1 MDYDIIIIG
10 AGPAGYVAAIRAG
23 QLGLKT
29 AVIEKNQIG
38 GMCLNWGCIPS
49 KAVIESAKLYRRIL
63 HDAPV
68 FGIEGI
74 ENSALRFN
82 WHKATGRAEQIVKRL
97 TNGVSFLLKKNGVDI
112 IQGSA
117 HITATNNVSVNNR
130 NISAKNIVIATG
142 SYHVPIKANLPDGLV
157 VELHQLFQLKEI
169 PQNIVLVGES
179 SIAVELAQMFNL
191 IGKNVSLV
199 VPGARIMPLADDYLA
214 AWMLRK
220 LRKDKI
226 NVIFD
231 AGVFAADAAYANG
244 ILKVGKNDVPCDMV
258 INSKNRVGIVPPNDI
273 NLEIRDGFVTCT
285 KSFET
290 NIPGIFAIGDV
301 NGHSQF
307 AHVGSAQGLFVV
319 NYIKGIRE
327 EVDFSKYPMNMYSN
341 PEIAQI
347 GYTEQQL
354 KEMNLDYKVSEFPLS
369 ANGKAMAEGH
379 TEGFVRMLSE
389 VKYGEVLGVQIV
401 APNATDMIAEA
412 AAFMQVESTIY
423 DVAKTIHAHPTISE
437 VFMEAG
443 FSAVDQPIHL

>member
-29 AVIEKNQIG
+29 VIIEKNQIG

-49 KAVIESAKLYRRIL
+49 KAVIESAKFFRRIQN
-63 HDAPV
+63 DADN
-68 FGIEGI
+68 FGIDGVNKDEL
-74 ENSALRFN
+74 SFN
-82 WHKATGRAEQIVKRL
+82 WKKSTNRAAQIVKRL

-117 HITATNNVSVNNR
+117 HIVDANTVSVENR
-130 NISAKNIVIATG
+130 SISAKNIIIATG
-142 SYHVPIKANLPDGLV
+142 SHHLPIKAKLPDNLV
-157 VELHQLFQLKEI
+157 VELHQLFQLDSI
-169 PQNIVLVGES
+169 PQNIVVVGES

-191 IGKNVSLV
+191 IGRTVSLV
-199 VPGARIMPLADDYLA
+199 VPGSRIMPLADDYLA
-214 AWMLRK
+214 QWMLRK

-226 NVIFD
+226 EVVFD
-231 AGVFAADAAYANG
+231 AEAFADVAEYKDG
-244 ILKVGKNDVPCDMV
+244 KLGVGKHLLPCDMV
-258 INSKNRVGIVPPNDI
+258 INSKKRVGIVPGHDI
-273 NLEIRDGFVTCT
+273 DLATHEGFIQTNAD
-285 KSFET
+285 FET
-290 NIPGIFAIGDV
+290 SISGVYAIGDV
-301 NGHSQF
+301 NGLSQF
-307 AHVGSAQGLFVV
+307 AHVGSAQGLFTV
-319 NYIKGIRE
+319 NHIKGIKE
-327 EVDFSKYPMNMYSN
+327 SMDFSRYPMNMYSS

-347 GYTEQQL
+347 GYTEAQL
-354 KEMNLDYKVSEFPLS
+354 VEMKIEYKVSEFPLS
-369 ANGKAMAEGH
+369 ANGKAMAEGN

-389 VKYGEVLGVQIV
+389 IKYGQVLGVQIV

-443 FSAVDQPIHL
+443 FGAVDQPIHL